1 MTIQT
6 IKEVIINVIE
16 GDCSIEE
23 GAKTLEMSV
32 IDFERLLNAWED
44 AQQAWGRMLQV
55 AIISE
60 IKNGKTDD
68 EIMKNLGCS
77 KAEVERNKR
86 LLGRTLEVFEEVRE
100 GKKTP
105 GCGSCVARV
114 YISDFVKMMKQG
126 ETNEEPTE

>member
-32 IDFERLLNAWED
+32 IDFERLLNHWED
-44 AQQAWGRMLQV
+44 AQQSWGKMLRV
-55 AIISE
+55 AIINE
-60 IKNGKTDD
+60 LKHGRTDK
-68 EIMKNLGCS
+68 EIMADLGCG
-77 KAEVERNKR
+77 KAEVERDKR

-100 GKKTP
+100 GRKTP
-105 GCGSCVARV
+105 GCGSCIARM
-114 YISDFVKMMKQG
+114 YISEFAKMMEQEKNNG
-126 ETNEEPTE
+126 ES